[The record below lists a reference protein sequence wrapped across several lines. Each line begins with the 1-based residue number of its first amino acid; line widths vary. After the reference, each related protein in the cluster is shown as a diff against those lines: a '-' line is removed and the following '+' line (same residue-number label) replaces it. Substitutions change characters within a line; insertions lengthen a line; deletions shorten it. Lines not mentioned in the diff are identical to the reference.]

1 MVKVI
6 ITKLVKLKVILVHLQ
21 RWIFKIFKIFFNHG
35 EGNENEISQIESY
48 SGACSEMFL
57 KLSSTMV
64 KVILKWLVKLRV
76 ILEHLRICIFK
87 IFFNHGEGND
97 DEIGQ
102 IEGNF
107 SASFR
112 VKFQTSKFL
121 WDTNSLDSSG
131 NKTSLPKFL
140 WNRNW

>member
-1 MVKVI
+1 MK
-6 ITKLVKLKVILVHLQ
+6 KSVKLRAILEHIP
-21 RWIFKIFKIFFNHG
+21 RCISKILFNHG
-35 EGNENEISQIESY
+35 EGN
-48 SGACSEMFL
+48 A
-57 KLSSTMV
+57 
-64 KVILKWLVKLRV
+64 
-76 ILEHLRICIFK
+76 
-87 IFFNHGEGND
+87 

-140 WNRNW
+140 WNRN

>member
-1 MVKVI
+1 MK
-6 ITKLVKLKVILVHLQ
+6 K
-21 RWIFKIFKIFFNHG
+21 
-35 EGNENEISQIESY
+35 S
-48 SGACSEMFL
+48 
-57 KLSSTMV
+57 
-64 KVILKWLVKLRV
+64 VKLRA
-76 ILEHLRICIFK
+76 ILEHIPRCISK

-140 WNRNW
+140 WNRNC